1 MYRLL
6 IVDDEEDIRRGLAE
20 FFPWDEIGFEVVA
33 TAENGKAALGIVR
46 AGKVDVVFC
55 DIRMPG
61 MSGLDLAKALFEA
74 GLRIPVVFL
83 SAYKDFTYAQQ
94 ALQYG
99 VRGYVLKPTNY
110 PDIQAAFMKLK
121 REMDAELDRPADRS
135 EGPSGS
141 QRDALISAVRRHV
154 ERDYAHA
161 TLRGAARVVHL
172 NPQYLSRIFK
182 EATGENFH
190 AYLNRLKM
198 EKAAQL
204 LKQESYLTYEVGA
217 MVGYSNQKNFTR
229 AFKQFFGVSP
239 RQYRHSD

>member
-20 FFPWDEIGFEVVA
+20 FFPWDEIGFEVTA
-33 TAENGKAALGIVR
+33 TAENGKAALEIVR
-46 AGKVDVVFC
+46 TGQVDVVFC

-61 MSGLDLAKALFEA
+61 MSGLELARSVFEA

-83 SAYKDFTYAQQ
+83 SAYRDFAYAQQ
-94 ALQYG
+94 AMQYG

-110 PDIQAAFMKLK
+110 PDIRETFAKLK
-121 REMDAELDRPADRS
+121 REMDSELAAPPDRP

-141 QRDALISAVRRHV
+141 QREAVIAAIRRHV
-154 ERDYAHA
+154 ERDYARA

-172 NPQYLSRIFK
+172 NPQYVSRIFK

-190 AYLNRLKM
+190 AFLNRLKM
-198 EKAAQL
+198 EKAARL
-204 LKQESYLTYEVGA
+204 LRQESYLTYEIGA

-239 RQYRHSD
+239 REYRRSD